1 MTKFSKISKVCKIS
15 KVSQDKLVKSHIARP
30 PNCFMIWSSEMR
42 KNIFKSQHNENNAEL
57 SKILG
62 HMWTSMSSECKLE
75 YRLKAD
81 KVKYEHKLL
90 YPDYKYIPKTHT
102 NKKTSVKT
110 KTAVKSLSIKTIK
123 WKKLS
128 KPSKLNNKLIIDLTT
143 NFNIFNIEP
152 NTDFLI
158 KEPDYYNE
166 VELFYK
172 NIM

>member
-1 MTKFSKISKVCKIS
+1 MTNFSKISKVCKIT
-15 KVSQDKLVKSHIARP
+15 KVSQDKSAKSHIARP

-90 YPDYKYIPKTHT
+90 YPDYKYIPKSNTH
-102 NKKTSVKT
+102 KKTAVKT

-123 WKKLS
+123 CKKLS